1 MGADVN
7 QDEINERERN
17 NPDNWSK
24 PLGFYHSK
32 LDSRVWVP
40 KPRPW
45 MGSTLNLANPVGR
58 TLVLLFV
65 LLLGL
70 LLAAVLAFAILHV

>member
-1 MGADVN
+1 MGADMN

-40 KPRPW
+40 QARPW
-45 MGSTLNLANPVGR
+45 MGSTLNLANPASR
-58 TLVLLFV
+58 ILVLLV
-65 LLLGL
+65 ILMLGV
-70 LLAAVLAFAILHV
+70 LLAAVLTFAMLHV